1 MAYSSSFIHPDA
13 FPLTSSQLVNTV
25 GKRMLQHLAGDELL
39 VDLEM
44 QNPELR
50 RCAFAGPG
58 RRGPQPAMLLLPLD
72 FGTPGLHGKHS
83 VGHLEGVYMARARLL
98 ASYALFSSSVLLT
111 RRCGCSATLTACR
124 RWG

>member
-1 MAYSSSFIHPDA
+1 
-13 FPLTSSQLVNTV
+13 
-25 GKRMLQHLAGDELL
+25 MLQHLAGDELL

-50 RCAFAGPG
+50 RCEFAGPG

-83 VGHLEGVYMARARLL
+83 VGHLEGVYMVRRAATCSCLAACPVLTPARGA
-98 ASYALFSSSVLLT
+98 AVL
-111 RRCGCSATLTACR
+111 
-124 RWG
+124 

>member
-1 MAYSSSFIHPDA
+1 MRVWAA
-13 FPLTSSQLVNTV
+13 QLVNTV

-50 RCAFAGPG
+50 RCAFSGPG

-83 VGHLEGVYMARARLL
+83 VGHLEGVYMVRAAFAPLSFVRP
-98 ASYALFSSSVLLT
+98 ALT
-111 RRCGCSATLTACR
+111 QTPGGCSATSTACR
-124 RWG
+124 PWA